1 MDTGGKKPLLQRSKQ
16 EQNSELGKVG
26 DYQNDSKRDEREE
39 RTGGHGK
46 D

>member
-1 MDTGGKKPLLQRSKQ
+1 MNTGKKTLLKRSKQ

-26 DYQNDSKRDEREE
+26 DHQNDSKRDEREE